1 MKIKIYLIA
10 TLLFSISSAYAQKEL
25 NLEDIWKNNA
35 FGSRYVS
42 GIQSLNDGLHYTT
55 LVNAGKTQY
64 IIKYQYKNGNAVDT
78 IFNTAKADKSSGEIP
93 LMTSY
98 QFSPDEKKILLM
110 TEQEQIYRHSFKS
123 DYMVYEV
130 ATKKWHQLSSSG
142 KQQLANF
149 SPDGKHVAFVRNNNL
164 FITDLSS
171 RAETQITTDGE
182 KNKIIN
188 GATDWVYE
196 EEFSFDKAFEWNSN
210 GNKLAFYRFDETE
223 VKEFSMPIYGSLYPQ
238 NSTFKYPKAG
248 EKNAVVEIF
257 IYDLNVKSKTKVDIG
272 AETDQYI
279 PRIKWTASPEIL
291 SLQRMNRLQNKLE
304 LLLANA
310 SNGKT
315 NCILIEKSDTY
326 IEINNDLT
334 FLNDGKSFIWS
345 SELGGYNHLFH
356 YGIDGKLIRQI
367 TTGNWEVISYKG
379 YDIKN
384 KVLYF
389 TAAYSAPIN
398 KEVCRIGL
406 NGSNFN
412 VISAFKGY
420 NEPSFSSTFDYFIN
434 AYSNANNPLQF
445 TLYNNQGKQVR
456 ILEDNKTLNDKLK
469 NYRLTQKEFMTVPTA
484 DGLNLNAWMMKP
496 ADFTESKKYPVIF
509 LIYGGPGRNTVLNS
523 WEGAAYMWSQYLTQ
537 KGYIVVSVDNKGTSY
552 RGEKFKKMTYANL
565 GMYETKD
572 QIEAAKYFGTLPYVD
587 PSRIGIQGW
596 SFGGYLS
603 SLCIT
608 KGNDVFKTAIAV
620 APVTNWRYYDSIYT
634 ERFLGLPQ
642 DNAKGYD
649 DNSPI
654 NFVDQLKG
662 NYLLIH
668 GTADDNVH
676 FQNSVEMATALHK
689 ANKQFDF
696 MMYPDKNHGIS
707 GGNTRLHIY
716 SLMTNFIVE
725 KL

>member
-78 IFNTAKADKSSGEIP
+78 IYNTADADKSSGEIP

-123 DYMVYEV
+123 DYIVYEV
-130 ATKKWHQLSSSG
+130 ATKKWHQLSTSG

-279 PRIKWTASPEIL
+279 PRIKWTASPELL

-315 NCILIEKSDTY
+315 NCILTEKSDTY

-398 KEVCRIGL
+398 KEV
-406 NGSNFN
+406 
-412 VISAFKGY
+412 
-420 NEPSFSSTFDYFIN
+420 
-434 AYSNANNPLQF
+434 
-445 TLYNNQGKQVR
+445 
-456 ILEDNKTLNDKLK
+456 
-469 NYRLTQKEFMTVPTA
+469 
-484 DGLNLNAWMMKP
+484 
-496 ADFTESKKYPVIF
+496 
-509 LIYGGPGRNTVLNS
+509 
-523 WEGAAYMWSQYLTQ
+523 
-537 KGYIVVSVDNKGTSY
+537 
-552 RGEKFKKMTYANL
+552 
-565 GMYETKD
+565 
-572 QIEAAKYFGTLPYVD
+572 
-587 PSRIGIQGW
+587 
-596 SFGGYLS
+596 
-603 SLCIT
+603 
-608 KGNDVFKTAIAV
+608 
-620 APVTNWRYYDSIYT
+620 
-634 ERFLGLPQ
+634 
-642 DNAKGYD
+642 
-649 DNSPI
+649 
-654 NFVDQLKG
+654 
-662 NYLLIH
+662 
-668 GTADDNVH
+668 
-676 FQNSVEMATALHK
+676 
-689 ANKQFDF
+689 
-696 MMYPDKNHGIS
+696 
-707 GGNTRLHIY
+707 
-716 SLMTNFIVE
+716 
-725 KL
+725 